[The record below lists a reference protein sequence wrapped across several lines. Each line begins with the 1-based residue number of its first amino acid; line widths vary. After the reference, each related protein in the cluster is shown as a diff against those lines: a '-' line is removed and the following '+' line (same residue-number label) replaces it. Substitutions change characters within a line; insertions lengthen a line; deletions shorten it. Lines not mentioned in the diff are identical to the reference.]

1 VLLPVAVLHTGA
13 VPSRPPEGDPVPD
26 DGSLPA
32 DVVERFGDTHF
43 GAYVH
48 IPFCSVRCG
57 YCDFNTYT
65 AAELGHGASRSEY
78 ADTLIEE
85 VRLAGR
91 VLGAD
96 APALETVFFGGGTP
110 TLLPAADLVRMLSA
124 LDAEF
129 GLDPQVEVTVE
140 ANPDSVDPAM
150 LRELR
155 AAGVT
160 RMSFGWQATA
170 PHVLAVLDRTHDIER
185 GRLVVQQA
193 FEAGFEHVSID
204 LIYGTPGER
213 DEDLAAAVQS
223 AVGAGVDHVSAY
235 SLIIEEGTALAHRV
249 ARGDVPAPDDD
260 TLADRYIVVDDLLT
274 AAGYEWYEVSNWAR
288 PGGQCRHNL
297 GYWRGF
303 DWWGFGPGAHS
314 HVGGV
319 RWWNVR
325 HPSTYA
331 DRLRSGTSPGLAHEV
346 LSADQIHLERVLLGM
361 RLRDGLTTD
370 ALDGIAVADLVDEG
384 LVSFGSGGRIVLTR
398 TGRLLADQ
406 VVRRLT

>member
-1 VLLPVAVLHTGA
+1 
-13 VPSRPPEGDPVPD
+13 
-26 DGSLPA
+26 
-32 DVVERFGDTHF
+32 
-43 GAYVH
+43 
-48 IPFCSVRCG
+48 
-57 YCDFNTYT
+57 
-65 AAELGHGASRSEY
+65 
-78 ADTLIEE
+78 
-85 VRLAGR
+85 
-91 VLGAD
+91 
-96 APALETVFFGGGTP
+96 
-110 TLLPAADLVRMLSA
+110 
-124 LDAEF
+124 
-129 GLDPQVEVTVE
+129 
-140 ANPDSVDPAM
+140 
-150 LRELR
+150 
-155 AAGVT
+155 
-160 RMSFGWQATA
+160 MSFGWQATA